1 MSQSVSPSRPL
12 PVENLAI
19 VDSGGANI
27 ASVKFA
33 LERLGV
39 AGELTADPAV
49 IRAAGRVIL
58 PGVGSAAE
66 GMKRLRERGLVECV
80 RGLRQPVL
88 GICLGMQLLFEAS
101 EEGPTP
107 TLGVM
112 PGRVALLPAAPGIA
126 VPHMGW
132 NTITLEQSSPLFAG
146 IEDARF
152 YFVHSFAAPV
162 GAHTVASTQHGT
174 RFSAAVR
181 RGNFHGVQFHPE
193 RSGAAGARLL
203 RNFLEMP
210 T

>member
-1 MSQSVSPSRPL
+1 M
-12 PVENLAI
+12 LAI

-39 AGELTADPAV
+39 AGELTTDPS
-49 IRAAGRVIL
+49 IIGRAERVIL

-66 GMKRLRERGLVECV
+66 GMKRLRERGLVDCV
-80 RGLRQPVL
+80 RGLKQPVL

-107 TLGVM
+107 TLGIL
-112 PGRVALLPAAPGIA
+112 PGRVALLPSAPGLT

-132 NTITLEQSSPLFAG
+132 NTVALDRASPLFAG
-146 IEDARF
+146 LEGARF
-152 YFVHSFAAPV
+152 YFVHSYAAPT
-162 GAHTVASTQHGT
+162 GEHTLASTDHGA
-174 RFSAAVR
+174 RFSAAIR

-203 RNFLEMP
+203 KNFLEMP
-210 T
+210 A